1 MKKKSQI
8 FSKEIPVNLLYKLLD
23 NVTELE
29 KQEDK
34 SGNNLEYY
42 KINKIIFKKLEF
54 HNLLTEFINNI
65 KEYYYENKKF
75 YLQREINYNNFL
87 TIVRQ
92 ICNLNN
98 VFVAKKILYQRD
110 TYTIEYYIYIKQ
122 NLKYYL
128 KYNKIH

>member
-8 FSKEIPVNLLYKLLD
+8 FCKDIPVNLLYTILD
-23 NVTELE
+23 SVSEL
-29 KQEDK
+29 KILEDY
-34 SGNNLEYY
+34 SGNNIEYY
-42 KINKIIFKKLEF
+42 KIDKIVFKKLQF

-65 KEYYYENKKF
+65 KEYYYENKKI

-92 ICNLNN
+92 ICKFNN

-110 TYTIEYYIYIKQ
+110 TYTIEYFIYI
-122 NLKYYL
+122 
-128 KYNKIH
+128 

>member
-8 FSKEIPVNLLYKLLD
+8 FCKDIPVILLYKLLD
-23 NVTELE
+23 NVTEIE

-110 TYTIEYYIYIKQ
+110 TYTIEYYIYIK
-122 NLKYYL
+122 
-128 KYNKIH
+128 